1 VLTIRRYA
9 PADHEA
15 VCALHV
21 DALAATGGFA
31 GRGPWDADLDD
42 IERGYLRDGE
52 FLVGHESGQLL
63 AMGALRPVPS
73 SSPCF
78 APDQSGR
85 AAEIKRMRVRP
96 GHQGHGH
103 GTAILGA
110 LLTRASELGYE
121 VAVLDTVAGS
131 AAEGFYTRH
140 GFGVTG
146 HTVYLGFDVVLMSI
160 SLTPALA
167 PARELGVRR

>member
-42 IERGYLRDGE
+42 IEGGYLRDGE

-63 AMGALRPVPS
+63 AMGALRPVPPD
-73 SSPCF
+73 SPCF
-78 APDQSGR
+78 VPGRSVR

-96 GHQGHGH
+96 GHQGRGH

-146 HTVYLGFDVVLMSI
+146 HTVYLGFDVVLMSMAVE
-160 SLTPALA
+160 PA
-167 PARELGVRR
+167 PARALGAHR